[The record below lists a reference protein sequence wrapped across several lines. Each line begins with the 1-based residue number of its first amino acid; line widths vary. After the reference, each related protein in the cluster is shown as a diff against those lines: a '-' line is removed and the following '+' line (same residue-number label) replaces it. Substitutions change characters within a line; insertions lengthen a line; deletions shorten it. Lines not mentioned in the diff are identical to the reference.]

1 MQNYAKTQYFLVK
14 KYNDLKNK
22 TKFSTTNASFFVIVT
37 LYAYFVNAI
46 FDTT

>member
-1 MQNYAKTQYFLVK
+1 MQKHNIFWQKTIMI
-14 KYNDLKNK
+14 LKIK
-22 TKFSTTNASFFVIVT
+22 QSSIQQTQVFFVIVT